1 MEVYRIL
8 ANYVEIGTKLYSTIW
23 GEVEFI
29 GINPV
34 NNIMLNAFDGKHII
48 YPDGKY
54 TEKGEVILFPSKENK
69 DWNSLIKFKKG
80 DVICSRC
87 LPNLLAVFNHYK
99 PDGVI
104 VYSAL
109 LYSDDDLKIKLDT
122 GLGTQSSVRLTDEVG
137 QKRMIEALSK
147 IGYIIDS
154 YGNIVPKKFNI
165 KELKPFDKVL
175 VRDNDSG
182 NSKWRI
188 GTYSFY
194 DENIKLF
201 ICECYWNQCI
211 PYNDDTKHLLG
222 TNNDCPEH
230 YKNWK

>member
-23 GEVEFI
+23 GEVEFL
-29 GINPV
+29 GINSI

-69 DWNSLIKFKKG
+69 DWNSIIKFKKG
-80 DVICSRC
+80 DIICSRC
-87 LPNLLAVFNHYK
+87 FPNLLAVFNHYRS
-99 PDGVI
+99 DGVI

-109 LYSDDDLKIKLDT
+109 LYSDDELKIKVDT
-122 GLGTQSSVRLTDEVG
+122 GLGSQSRVRLTDEVG

-147 IGYIIDS
+147 VGYIIDS
-154 YGNIVPKKFNI
+154 YGNVVPKRFNI

-175 VRDNDSG
+175 VRDVNSG
-182 NSKWRI
+182 KWRI

-194 DENIKLF
+194 DEKNKF
-201 ICECYWNQCI
+201 FVCECYWEQCV
-211 PYNDDTKHLLG
+211 PYNEDTKHLLG
-222 TNNDCPEH
+222 TDQDCPEY